1 MGKCYLGTQSG
12 TRDVATGCAPAHS
25 NIGGGA
31 SDLTRTGSSTAAT
44 GKERNVCFRRRG

>member
-1 MGKCYLGTQSG
+1 MALILAMPMVLLVLPHAAIEER

-31 SDLTRTGSSTAAT
+31 SDLTRTGSSE
-44 GKERNVCFRRRG
+44 GCYW